1 LKESYAATTLFF
13 EGHVAE
19 IVKLCGRYT

>member
-19 IVKLCGRYT
+19 IVKLYGRYT